1 VAETND
7 VIELRPKPA
16 AALSWVEQAAKE
28 IDELEA
34 AAKAGPKV
42 FFGNRVLGMGAGLAR
57 VHALLPAVKKFE
69 QALGQLNRV
78 L

>member
-1 VAETND
+1 MSE
-7 VIELRPKPA
+7 VIELHTPKPA
-16 AALSWVEQAAKE
+16 VLTWVEQAGAE
-28 IDELEA
+28 ITALQA

-42 FFGNRVLGMGAGLAR
+42 FFGNRVRGMGAGLAR
-57 VHALLPAVKKFE
+57 VHALLPAVKNLE